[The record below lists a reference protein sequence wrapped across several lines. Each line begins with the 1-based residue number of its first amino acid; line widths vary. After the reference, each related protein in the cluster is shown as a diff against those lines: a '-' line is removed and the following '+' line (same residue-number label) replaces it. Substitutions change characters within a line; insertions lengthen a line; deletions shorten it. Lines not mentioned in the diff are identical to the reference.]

1 MIYIIYNIKG
11 VGCSFIIDKVGLLKG
26 VKSLNEKTIIVTDS
40 SCDLSSDYIEKS
52 GVYVIPFIYSLDGID
67 YEDDF
72 GQTVGYSEFYNKI
85 RKGSMPTTSQITT
98 YTFEKVFN
106 ELAEEGYS
114 IIYIGFSSA
123 LSGTFNNAL
132 MARRNLLEED
142 PSVDLTVIDSKSASV
157 GLGAIVYYAAEML
170 KEGKSKDEI
179 VEWVENNKLKVY
191 HQFTVDS
198 LEHLRRGGRL
208 SAASAAVGTLL
219 DIKPFL
225 IVDDNGELEVVKK
238 IRGRKKSMKTLLEV
252 LKDHIVNPEEQTI
265 FINHGDSLEDAENL
279 KSMLLKEVN
288 VKNVMINYVGPIIG
302 THTGPGMLCMVFLGK
317 DRNI

>member
-1 MIYIIYNIKG
+1 MK
-11 VGCSFIIDKVGLLKG
+11 
-26 VKSLNEKTIIVTDS
+26 EKTIIVTDS
-40 SCDLSSDYIEKS
+40 SCDLPADYIKES
-52 GVYVIPFIYSLDGID
+52 GVYVIPFTYNLDGID

-72 GQTVGYSEFYNKI
+72 GQTVAYEEFYDKI
-85 RKGSMPTTSQITT
+85 RKGSVPTTSQITT
-98 YTFEKVFN
+98 YTFERVFN
-106 ELAEEGYS
+106 KLAEEGSS

-123 LSGTFNNAL
+123 LSATFNNAV
-132 MARRNLLEED
+132 MAKRNLLEEN
-142 PSVDLTVIDSKSASV
+142 PAIDLTVIDSKSASV

-179 VEWVENNKLKVY
+179 IEWIENNKLKVY

-198 LEHLRRGGRL
+198 LDHLKIGGRL

-225 IVDDNGELEVVKK
+225 IVDDYGRLEVAKK
-238 IRGRKKSMKTLLEV
+238 IRGRKKSIKTLLEV
-252 LKDHIVNPEEQTI
+252 LKANIVDPKEQTI

-279 KSMLLKEVN
+279 KEMLIKEVN

-302 THTGPGMLCMVFLGK
+302 THTGPGMLCMVFIGK
-317 DRNI
+317 DRSI